1 MKQHRPA
8 AAPTG
13 PFRRTPEQWAAL
25 GHPPPFGEPADPDD
39 DPDDPDY
46 PDYPHDPDGDAT
58 APAPAPAPTR
68 EQAAQILIEHSALT
82 PAELN
87 ELHKAA
93 RGQRSV
99 LKMRRNQAAALL
111 ARWQGPIPGLHLTP
125 LHRHPATG
133 PDATAE

>member
-1 MKQHRPA
+1 MKRQRRA
-8 AAPTG
+8 ATRRAG
-13 PFRRTPEQWAAL
+13 PFRRTPQQWAAL
-25 GHPPPFGEPADPDD
+25 GHTPPFGAPNDPD
-39 DPDDPDY
+39 
-46 PDYPHDPDGDAT
+46 DPDGDAT
-58 APAPAPAPTR
+58 APAPRAPTR
-68 EQAAQILIEHSALT
+68 EQAAQILTEHSALT